1 MLAKVSLLLGRSFD
15 QKALSKVT
23 LRGQVEPVVNEIVYL
38 ARIMGLEV
46 GNNGIVEL
54 IEEHSQDLTTE
65 DLKEFHCDS
74 QQAVVGESLSEKEKV
89 TEKRQSSGAIRE
101 MLKTWKTGASSLRS
115 FTLIR
120 QWLCAKQI
128 HLITN

>member
-74 QQAVVGESLSEKEKV
+74 QQAVVGESMQEKKKT
-89 TEKRQSSGAIRE
+89 TEKTI
-101 MLKTWKTGASSLRS
+101 
-115 FTLIR
+115 F
-120 QWLCAKQI
+120 
-128 HLITN
+128 